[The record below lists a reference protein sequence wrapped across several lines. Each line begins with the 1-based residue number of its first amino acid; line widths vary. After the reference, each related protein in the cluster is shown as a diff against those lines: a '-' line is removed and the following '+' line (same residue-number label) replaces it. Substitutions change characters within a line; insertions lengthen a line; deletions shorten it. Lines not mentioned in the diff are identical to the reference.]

1 MTEHESALKRT
12 VLNVGAWMFIGGA
25 LILGPVGLLL
35 ICGLAY
41 AMYFSNLALGVV
53 CIMLLAAPLFFLA
66 LWLLLGGAAFI
77 VERSAGRGVLEA
89 EAEAEVNSL

>member
-1 MTEHESALKRT
+1 
-12 VLNVGAWMFIGGA
+12 
-25 LILGPVGLLL
+25 
-35 ICGLAY
+35 
-41 AMYFSNLALGVV
+41 MYFSNLALGVV